1 MLRRILL
8 GVAGL
13 LVVGL
18 ALAWFNRDAL
28 VDRAIQARLQQAPDT
43 SFLDDRDNIR
53 VLVCGT
59 GSPEVSS
66 ARAQACTLVAAGG
79 RMFLFDAG
87 DGAVHSLAQSRI
99 PVNRLERVFIT
110 HFHSDHFGD
119 LAPLINASWIW
130 GRETPLEVQGPV
142 GMKQVLG
149 GIAQAYALDEGYRS
163 ANMPHLA
170 KNREVAFGVPLE
182 VEFPAGQRAVRVYD
196 EGGVTIDATL
206 VAHDPVRPALGYVL
220 RYKGR
225 KVFVSGDTEVSPVN
239 FEAMRDADLAI
250 HESYAAHMV
259 RRAIPQMKKLGMDFE
274 AEVATRTIPYHAD
287 NIALAKQADAAGV
300 KHLLLTHLIPYPDSF
315 IVRRMYTEGMGQHFK
330 GKLTVAQDGMV
341 VVVGK

>member
-1 MLRRILL
+1 MLRKALL
-8 GVAGL
+8 AVSAL
-13 LVVGL
+13 LVAAL

-28 VDRAIQARLQQAPDT
+28 VDHAIQQRLQQQPDA
-43 SFLDDRDNIR
+43 SFVTDTGQIR

-59 GSPEVSS
+59 GSPEVSA
-66 ARAQACTLVAAGG
+66 ARAQACTLVSAGG
-79 RMFLFDAG
+79 KMFLFDAG

-99 PVNRLERVFIT
+99 PIGRLERVFIT
-110 HFHSDHFGD
+110 HFHSDHFND
-119 LAPLINASWIW
+119 LSTLINAGWIW
-130 GRETPLEVQGPV
+130 GRQTPLEVQGPV
-142 GMKQVLG
+142 GMKQVIEG
-149 GIAQAYALDEGYRS
+149 FAQAYALDEGYRS

-170 KNREVAFGVPLE
+170 ENRAVAFGVPLE
-182 VEFPAGQRAVRVYD
+182 IAFAEGQRAVRVYD
-196 EGGVTIDATL
+196 RDGITIDATL

-225 KVFVSGDTEVSPVN
+225 KVFISGDTEVSPVN

-274 AEVATRTIPYHAD
+274 AEVAQRTIPYHAD
-287 NIALAKQADAAGV
+287 NIALAKQAQQAGV

-315 IVRRMYTEGMGQHFK
+315 VVRRMYTEGMGEHFK

-341 VVVGK
+341 LAVGE

>member
-1 MLRRILL
+1 MARKVLIAVL
-8 GVAGL
+8 VL
-13 LVVGL
+13 LVGGGL
-18 ALAWFNRDAL
+18 LAWFNRDAL
-28 VDRAIQARLQQAPDT
+28 VDRAVQARLQQEPDT
-43 SFLDDRDNIR
+43 SFLDEKDGIR

-59 GSPEVSS
+59 GSPEASS

-79 RMFLFDAG
+79 KMFLFDVG

-130 GRETPLEVQGPV
+130 GRTTPLEVQGPT

-149 GIAQAYALDEGYRS
+149 GIAQAYALDEQYRS

-170 KNREVAFGVPLE
+170 QNRAVAFGVPLE
-182 VEFPAGQRAVRVYD
+182 VTFAEGQRSVRVYNKD
-196 EGGVTIDATL
+196 GVTIDATL
-206 VAHDPVRPALGYVL
+206 VAHDPVKPALGYVL
-220 RYKGR
+220 RYKGQ

-274 AEVATRTIPYHAD
+274 AEVAERTIPYHAD
-287 NIALAKQADAAGV
+287 NIALAKQAQEAGV

-315 IVRRMYTEGMGQHFK
+315 VVRRMYTEGMGEHFK
-330 GKLTVAQDGMV
+330 GKLTVAEDGMV
-341 VVVGK
+341 LVVGD